1 MRLFPMLVAVSLL
14 GTAIPTPSAAFLTAN
29 VANFPS
35 MDFEFKPD
43 TNPSTVKTKA
53 RGEDLDP
60 MVTPQV
66 PNPITIAE
74 QSATPPAVTTS
85 EKAKRINAI
94 E

>member
-1 MRLFPMLVAVSLL
+1 MRLFPMLFAVSLL

-35 MDFEFKPD
+35 MDFEFKPEA
-43 TNPSTVKTKA
+43 NPWKVETKA
-53 RGEDLDP
+53 CGEDLDP
-60 MVTPQV
+60 KVTPQM

-74 QSATPPAVTTS
+74 ESATPPAVNTC
-85 EKAKRINAI
+85 EQAKRINAT